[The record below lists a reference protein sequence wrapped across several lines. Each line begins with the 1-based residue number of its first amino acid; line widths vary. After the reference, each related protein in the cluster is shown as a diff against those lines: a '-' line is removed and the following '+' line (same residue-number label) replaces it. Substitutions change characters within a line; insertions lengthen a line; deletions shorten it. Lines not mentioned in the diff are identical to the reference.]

1 MSSSLRKLIPATVR
15 GDLKTVE
22 SKLKEVVAV
31 SPSVRKPA
39 AQILAAGGKRLRP
52 ALLLLCAN
60 GRVSG
65 TDSEVDPMASACA
78 VELIHMGSLVHDDIV
93 DENPFRRGERTIADK
108 WGAPTAVAVG
118 DFLFSQAFALLASYQ
133 DSRPAQILAETV
145 CEMGSGELEQLEAI
159 DTKDTSTDAYESK
172 IWKKTAVLF
181 ASSCEMGAICAGF
194 DESNRAVL
202 RKYGEDLGMAFQ
214 VFDDILDFIGNERE
228 LGKPLGTDVKEGNI
242 TLPMIYS
249 IENGNDQLMGSIGS
263 KNAERVA
270 AAVKSVQDDGD
281 ALERTRTAAASH
293 IASAKAVVSELADE
307 VLSETLSG
315 LADYVIER
323 NN

>member
-1 MSSSLRKLIPATVR
+1 MSNSLRKLIPAVVR

-22 SKLKEVVAV
+22 SRLKEVVAV

-60 GRVSG
+60 GNVPG
-65 TDSEVDPMASACA
+65 ADSEVDPIASACA

-108 WGAPTAVAVG
+108 WGTPTAVAVG

-145 CEMGSGELEQLEAI
+145 CEMGSGELEQLAAI
-159 DTKDTSTDAYESK
+159 DTKDTSIDAYDSK

-181 ASSCEMGAICAGF
+181 ASSCDMGAICAGF
-194 DESNRAVL
+194 DERDRADL
-202 RKYGEDLGMAFQ
+202 RKYGEELGMAFQ
-214 VFDDILDFIGNERE
+214 VFDDILDFTGNEKE
-228 LGKPLGTDVKEGNI
+228 LGKPQGTDVKEGNI

-249 IENGNDQLMGSIGS
+249 IENGNELLKESIGS
-263 KNAERVA
+263 KDAEKVA
-270 AAVKSVQDDGD
+270 AAVKSVQDDSE
-281 ALERTRTAAASH
+281 ALERTRTTAANH
-293 IASAKAVVSELADE
+293 VTSAKEVVGGLADE
-307 VLSETLSG
+307 VLSKTLSD

>member
-1 MSSSLRKLIPATVR
+1 MSSSLRKLIPAVVR

-22 SKLKEVVAV
+22 SKLKEIVAV
-31 SPSVRKPA
+31 SPAVRKPA

-60 GRVSG
+60 GKVPGAAGESNPI
-65 TDSEVDPMASACA
+65 SSACA

-108 WGAPTAVAVG
+108 WGTPTAVAVG
-118 DFLFSQAFALLASYQ
+118 DFLFSQAFALLASYK
-133 DSRPAQILAETV
+133 DSRQAQILAETV
-145 CEMGSGELEQLEAI
+145 CEMGSGELEQLAAVV
-159 DTKDTSTDAYESK
+159 TKDTSIEGYNSK

-194 DESNRAVL
+194 DDDSLSSL
-202 RKYGEDLGMAFQ
+202 RKYGEALGMAFQ
-214 VFDDILDFIGNERE
+214 VYDDILDFTGDEKE
-228 LGKPLGTDVKEGNI
+228 LGKPQGTDVKEGNI
-242 TLPMIYS
+242 TLPMIFS
-249 IENGNDQLMGSIGS
+249 IENGNDLLKGSIGS
-263 KNAERVA
+263 RDAEQVA
-270 AAVKSVQDDGD
+270 RAVKSVRDDTD
-281 ALERTRTAAASH
+281 AVERSRAAAADH
-293 IASAKAVVSELADE
+293 IGSAKAVADGLPDDSLA
-307 VLSETLSG
+307 STLSG